1 MTQQKEFSFTLKN
14 TDKKARRGE
23 IFTAHGTIQTPAF
36 MPVGTQ
42 GTVKAM
48 KISDVKNSG
57 AQIILGNTYHL
68 MLRPG
73 ADLIAEFGGLHKF
86 IGWDGPIL
94 TDSGGFQVMSLGG
107 HNTETSRAKTTRI
120 ADQDSNLQNKGPK
133 NPAGSHGGLCK
144 ISDDGVEFS
153 SHIDG
158 TKYFL
163 TPEKSIEIQHKLNSD
178 ITMIFDE
185 CVKFPATHQEAKN
198 AMERSIDWAARS
210 KSAFIKRDGYGLFGI
225 VQGGIYEDLRK
236 ISAEKLTEIGFD
248 GYAIGGLAVGE
259 GQEVMLKVLDYA
271 PDFLPTQK
279 PRYLMGVGKPSDIVG
294 AVARGIDMFDCV
306 LPTRSGRTGQAF
318 VRQGKKDGVIN
329 IRNAKYRNDT
339 KPLDEKCGCYACKNH
354 SRAYIHHLNKAEE
367 ILASMLITEH
377 NIFYYQ
383 DLMSDIRSAIEENR
397 FAQFAQEFFSIGD
410 DES

>member
-1 MTQQKEFSFTLKN
+1 MTEQKKFSFTLKTIDN
-14 TDKKARRGE
+14 KARRGE
-23 IFTAHGTIQTPAF
+23 IFTAHGSIQTPAF

-57 AQIILGNTYHL
+57 AEIILGNTYHL

-73 ADLIAEFGGLHKF
+73 ADLVAEFGGLHNF
-86 IGWDGPIL
+86 IGWNGPIL

-107 HNTETSRAKTTRI
+107 HGVATSRA
-120 ADQDSNLQNKGPK
+120 ASSVGGAHQ
-133 NPAGSHGGLCK
+133 GLCK
-144 ISDDGVEFS
+144 ISDEGVEFS

-185 CVKFPATHQEAKN
+185 CIKYPATYEETKK
-198 AMERSIDWAARS
+198 AMERSIAWAQRS
-210 KSAFIKRDGYGLFGI
+210 RNAFIKRDGYGLFGI
-225 VQGGIYEDLRK
+225 VQGGVYEDLRK
-236 ISAEKLTEIGFD
+236 ISAEELVKIEFD

-259 GQEVMLKVLDYA
+259 GQEVMLRVLDYA
-271 PDFLPTQK
+271 PDFLPQEK

-318 VRQGKKDGVIN
+318 THDGVIN
-329 IRNAKYRNDT
+329 IRNAKYRNDP
-339 KPLDEKCGCYACKNH
+339 KPLDEKCGCYACKHH
-354 SRAYIHHLNKAEE
+354 SRAYLHHLHKAEE
-367 ILASMLITEH
+367 ILASMLLTEH

-383 DLMSDIRSAIEENR
+383 DLMRDIRSAIEEKR
-397 FAQFAQEFFSIGD
+397 FAEFARGFFD
-410 DES
+410 AEKN